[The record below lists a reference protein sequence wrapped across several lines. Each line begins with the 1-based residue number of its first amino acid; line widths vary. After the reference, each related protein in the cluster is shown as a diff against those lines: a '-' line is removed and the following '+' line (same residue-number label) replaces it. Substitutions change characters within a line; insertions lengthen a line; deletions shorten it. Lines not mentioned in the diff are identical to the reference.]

1 MSTIEV
7 VCAIFAIGVLS
18 GLRALS
24 PIAVVCWLG
33 LLHRL
38 PVTGWASFVG
48 TKVAVGLF
56 SLGDI
61 PGRCVHEAALL
72 RHRLPGKHPPG
83 AVFMPIAIFEVE
95 NSMAL

>member
-24 PIAVVCWLG
+24 PIAVVCWLA

-38 PVTGWASFVG
+38 PAYRL
-48 TKVAVGLF
+48 GLF
-56 SLGDI
+56 
-61 PGRCVHEAALL
+61 RRE
-72 RHRLPGKHPPG
+72 
-83 AVFMPIAIFEVE
+83 
-95 NSMAL
+95 